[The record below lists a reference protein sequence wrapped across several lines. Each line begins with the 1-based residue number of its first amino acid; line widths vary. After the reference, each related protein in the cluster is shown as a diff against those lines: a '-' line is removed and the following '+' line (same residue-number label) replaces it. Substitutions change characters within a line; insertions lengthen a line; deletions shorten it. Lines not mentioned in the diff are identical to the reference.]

1 MDRSLSLHTPL
12 TVDIPVSS
20 RISMAG
26 DAGAEDP
33 LIEMADPARDSRIA
47 VISPGALDIACQLIR
62 RGYQTASVMRV
73 DERCRAHEA
82 DVVIIPQAVDAAFIA
97 RAIPFAHRLLA
108 PMGVVVLRLP
118 ADGSGRTAAFAR
130 QQMVLNGFA
139 AVRVT
144 TRRGETLL
152 GAELPLHGRLACA

>member
-1 MDRSLSLHTPL
+1 MPD
-12 TVDIPVSS
+12 
-20 RISMAG
+20 
-26 DAGAEDP
+26 DAQPEDP
-33 LIEMADPARDSRIA
+33 LIAMADPAIDSRIA

-62 RGYQTASVMRV
+62 HGYQTASVMRLDDRV
-73 DERCRAHEA
+73 RAHQA
-82 DVVIIPQAVDAAFIA
+82 DVVIIPQVADSTFIE

-118 ADGSGRTAAFAR
+118 SDRTGRTAAFAR
-130 QQMVLNGFA
+130 RQMTLNGFT

-144 TRRGETLL
+144 TARGETLL